1 MIQTHGWKG
10 ILMLF
15 HLTENMDIFQRIYM
29 ELTEPV
35 FVFVKDSGRSYVD
48 SLHLCV
54 LKHFLTKRKRLGI
67 LWKL

>member
-29 ELTEPV
+29 ALTEPV
-35 FVFVKDSGRSYVD
+35 FVFVKDSGSRSYVD
-48 SLHLCV
+48 KYTCV
-54 LKHFLTKRKRLGI
+54 S
-67 LWKL
+67 

>member
-1 MIQTHGWKG
+1 
-10 ILMLF
+10 MLF

-48 SLHLCV
+48 NLHLCV

-67 LWKL
+67 L